1 MSEKNGRREFI
12 DLVLY
17 HRNRDQFPEEQLDA
31 YWGKQV
37 AFSADGLHLVASGD
51 TDVDLHRRL
60 TELGVDSS
68 TVVFEF
74 IDDPNVS
81 YL

>member
-1 MSEKNGRREFI
+1 MAENYRKREFI
-12 DLVLY
+12 DLVAY
-17 HRNRDQFPEEQLDA
+17 HRNRDQYPEEKLRA

-37 AFSADGLHLVASGD
+37 AFSADGPRLVASGD
-51 TDVDLHRRL
+51 DHEALFLRLH
-60 TELGVDSS
+60 ELGVDIEK
-68 TVVFEF
+68 VVFEF